1 MSWRLEPASGP
12 CTACGGNHCFY
23 WPGEASPSLD
33 RIYEYICPIMGRPSK
48 LRIMGTT
55 PENLVPSDWL
65 PVRLTTD
72 PGEEELGGRTRR
84 QRGQ

>member
-1 MSWRLEPASGP
+1 
-12 CTACGGNHCFY
+12 
-23 WPGEASPSLD
+23 
-33 RIYEYICPIMGRPSK
+33 MGRPSK